1 MFNVADKSVP
11 LVARWFVY
19 VSVQYENTYIIACI
33 LIDTPRM
40 LMNNCCHPPR
50 RTMFYQFITQW
61 NRHAS
66 SNCID
71 DLLLQDD
78 TETLHLRGNAN
89 LCTLISS
96 HSNMAPQKLT
106 IHKTV
111 VSMVSSCSFLMLNC
125 LMSCADNQ
133 RLIGMVNPPQKTSRN
148 NQSLVIA
155 RLLLKPKPRLPEN
168 FKSKDCLDPIY
179 LWLTVGIH
187 WLLKLLNIVLRC
199 VNIYQHPLTINMQ
212 FTI

>member
-1 MFNVADKSVP
+1 MFNVADKSVT

-111 VSMVSSCSFLMLNC
+111 VSMVSSCSFFNAKLFDVMCRQSALDWDGESPSENISKQSVIGNC
-125 LMSCADNQ
+125 TIAFKT
-133 RLIGMVNPPQKTSRN
+133 KTS
-148 NQSLVIA
+148 IA
-155 RLLLKPKPRLPEN
+155 R
-168 FKSKDCLDPIY
+168 
-179 LWLTVGIH
+179 
-187 WLLKLLNIVLRC
+187 KL
-199 VNIYQHPLTINMQ
+199 QK
-212 FTI
+212 

>member
-78 TETLHLRGNAN
+78 TETLHLRGNA
-89 LCTLISS
+89 
-96 HSNMAPQKLT
+96 
-106 IHKTV
+106 IHTTV
-111 VSMVSSCSFLMLNC
+111 VFMVSSCSFFNAKLFDVCRQSALDWDGESPSENISKQVIGNC
-125 LMSCADNQ
+125 TIAFKTEKIDC
-133 RLIGMVNPPQKTSRN
+133 QKTSKVR
-148 NQSLVIA
+148 
-155 RLLLKPKPRLPEN
+155 
-168 FKSKDCLDPIY
+168 
-179 LWLTVGIH
+179 TVSTRSTCG
-187 WLLKLLNIVLRC
+187 
-199 VNIYQHPLTINMQ
+199 
-212 FTI
+212 

>member
-78 TETLHLRGNAN
+78 TETLHLRGNA
-89 LCTLISS
+89 
-96 HSNMAPQKLT
+96 
-106 IHKTV
+106 IHTTV
-111 VSMVSSCSFLMLNC
+111 VFMVSSCSFFNAKLLGWW
-125 LMSCADNQ
+125 
-133 RLIGMVNPPQKTSRN
+133 IPPQKTSRN
-148 NQSLVIA
+148 KSLVIA
-155 RLLLKPKPRLPEN
+155 RLLLKPKKRLPEN

-187 WLLKLLNIVLRC
+187 WLLKLLNVVLRC